1 MALGI
6 HFNRLA
12 LPSLVRPAVA
22 KSEAQRIRVQ
32 DGDDGLELIIDET
45 VASCDRSGGLVWDA
59 LALPVTCVNSR
70 PSVLILGLG
79 GGTCASALRR
89 LNPQATIVGVELD
102 AEVIRL
108 AKQHFNLDKL
118 NIEVVNQDALHFLRK
133 EKRQFDLIIDDV
145 FAGYARSVKKPRWF
159 PNPGLRLAK
168 ARLKGGGVLVSNALA
183 EAKYLQRA
191 RLCLLFVLC
200 PCACVAAVVN
210 ETCEAEDSALVQ
222 QSSIRPYRRGVRAR
236 LEKLEEQMAA
246 MATQVQGLRGSQSSA
261 ACGKIGTKGVALD
274 SMVAGT
280 GRRRSDRTQTPKA
293 AHAFVHDA
301 TNNGCTKCVT
311 WAYDYEVTS
320 NIGNWPRLSE
330 LQYIPMLKTP
340 NDLTQAN
347 VAQINTFPV
356 STSSQN
362 AVLDFNEIWQDFT
375 IKGDS
380 SKLCQP
386 GGQPLSDLLDKIQT
400 PPCYIAPGVTN
411 LTESLTPIRELW
423 MTEFAMTGPPG
434 QPQNGPQFI
443 DQLEFMC
450 ISLCGM
456 EHDNVI
462 KNQVDKYAWYAGFN
476 PTDGGVQNNRLHR
489 WKSSTV
495 LELAKL
501 GCFYQN
507 FRTDLDCG
515 KFADPNTDLQK
526 PQGWTAAT
534 LESVMGGNGLGPCG
548 APLSSNTR
556 LATVCLQG
564 LFPKI
569 LQLRVADFENKI
581 LVAGPASALQKL
593 QEVPAEDLNGIIV
606 ECPGPVCFGSP
617 DYQIV

>member
-1 MALGI
+1 MI
-6 HFNRLA
+6 
-12 LPSLVRPAVA
+12 
-22 KSEAQRIRVQ
+22 
-32 DGDDGLELIIDET
+32 
-45 VASCDRSGGLVWDA
+45 
-59 LALPVTCVNSR
+59 
-70 PSVLILGLG
+70 
-79 GGTCASALRR
+79 
-89 LNPQATIVGVELD
+89 
-102 AEVIRL
+102 
-108 AKQHFNLDKL
+108 
-118 NIEVVNQDALHFLRK
+118 
-133 EKRQFDLIIDDV
+133 
-145 FAGYARSVKKPRWF
+145 
-159 PNPGLRLAK
+159 
-168 ARLKGGGVLVSNALA
+168 
-183 EAKYLQRA
+183 A

-222 QSSIRPYRRGVRAR
+222 QSSIRPYRRGVWAR

-320 NIGNWPRLSE
+320 NIGNWPTLSE

-411 LTESLTPIRELW
+411 LTESLTWLTQHESCYTSTPKEWNAVSFHFYGEKAPIPGHPALAKVWNAYFDMRGNINAYFKYAQSPIRELW

-534 LESVMGGNGLGPCG
+534 IESVMGGNGLGPCG

-556 LATVCLQG
+556 LATVC
-564 LFPKI
+564 
-569 LQLRVADFENKI
+569 A
-581 LVAGPASALQKL
+581 A
-593 QEVPAEDLNGIIV
+593 
-606 ECPGPVCFGSP
+606 
-617 DYQIV
+617 YQ